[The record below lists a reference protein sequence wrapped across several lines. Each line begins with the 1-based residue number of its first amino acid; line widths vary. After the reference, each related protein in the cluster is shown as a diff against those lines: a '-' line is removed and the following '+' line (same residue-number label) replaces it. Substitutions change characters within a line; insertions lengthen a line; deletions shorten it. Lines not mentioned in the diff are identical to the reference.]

1 MPSARLNRPKIANV
15 FALHGGQA
23 EQAGGRYKE

>member
-1 MPSARLNRPKIANV
+1 MGPKIAKV